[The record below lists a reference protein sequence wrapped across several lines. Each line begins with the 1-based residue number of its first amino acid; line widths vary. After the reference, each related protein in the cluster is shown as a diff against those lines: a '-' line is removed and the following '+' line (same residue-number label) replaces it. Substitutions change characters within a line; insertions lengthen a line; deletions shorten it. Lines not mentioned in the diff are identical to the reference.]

1 MCDLRL
7 SSHSAALDPLFWV
20 AHGAVERI
28 FQKSMLSGV
37 TSDSDYTSLDNCSGH
52 IATST
57 KAWLKGFY
65 LVNQTIDTATLT
77 NSQLTNIL
85 DPNSDE
91 YRDLINFVYDT
102 ASFEWCADSAVW
114 FA

>member
-1 MCDLRL
+1 
-7 SSHSAALDPLFWV
+7 V

-28 FQKSMLSGV
+28 FQKAMISGV
-37 TSDSDYTSLDNCSGH
+37 SSDSDYSFVGSCSGH
-52 IATST
+52 GANSP

-65 LVNQTIDTATLT
+65 LVNETVNTAELT

-102 ASFEWCADSAVW
+102 GSFDYCADSAEW
-114 FA
+114 FV

>member
-1 MCDLRL
+1 VSRF
-7 SSHSAALDPLFWV
+7 AALDPLFWV
-20 AHGAVERI
+20 AHGAVER
-28 FQKSMLSGV
+28 FQKAMLSGV
-37 TSDSDYTSLDNCSGH
+37 TSGSDYTQIAFCSGH
-52 IATST
+52 GVYST
-57 KAWLKGFY
+57 KPWLNGFY
-65 LVNQTIDTATLT
+65 LINETINTATLT

-102 ASFEWCADSAVW
+102 GSFDYCADSVEW